1 LVNEFEREDM
11 KNITF
16 LMVFFIC
23 SGFITSCGKDSKSEN
38 TQTNNSKKVQSAESV
53 KEANRRH
60 IMAPDFT
67 LADSEGNTLRLSD
80 FRGKVVLLNFWATWC
95 GPCRREI
102 PVFLKLYEKYNDRGF
117 EIIGVSVDQQGWD
130 VITPFMDNFEM
141 SYPVVLFN
149 RQVIMNYGGIQSIPT
164 SFFINRE
171 GEVVERIIGLRPDEY
186 FETRIQELLSSN
198 S

>member
-1 LVNEFEREDM
+1 M
-11 KNITF
+11 KKIIVVAVLLNF
-16 LMVFFIC
+16 
-23 SGFITSCGKDSKSEN
+23 SGFISSCGKDSKIEN
-38 TQTNNSKKVQSAESV
+38 SQTNHSAKIQSAESV
-53 KEANRRH
+53 NEANRRR
-60 IMAPDFT
+60 IMAPDFI
-67 LADSEGNTLRLSD
+67 LSDSEGNTLRLSD

-102 PVFLKLYEKYNDRGF
+102 PGFVELYKKYNDKGF

-130 VITPFMDNFEM
+130 VITPFVDNYEI

-149 RQVIMNYGGIQSIPT
+149 RQVIMNYGGIQTIPT
-164 SFFINRE
+164 TFFINKE

-186 FETRIQELLSSN
+186 FETRIQELLSSD